1 MRAWGL
7 TDRGVVRKDNQDCC
21 LVKSL
26 DTAILAVVCDGMGGH
41 NAGDV
46 ASNMAMNVFS
56 EVVTDGFSSCST
68 PSRLDE
74 LMLHAAT
81 LANRAVFEESL
92 DSPAFRGM
100 GTTLVAAVVDRGQ
113 ATIANVGDSRA
124 YLLSEVQAVQI
135 TNDHSLV
142 AEMVQR
148 GDLTEEEA
156 ERFPGRNMITRAV
169 GTEDTVSTDLFHIE
183 LREGEFLLLCS
194 DGLSN
199 LVRPVEMQ
207 FEAVHGL
214 EPETCCSR
222 LVQIAL
228 ERGAPDNVTVV
239 LLAEE

>member
-1 MRAWGL
+1 
-7 TDRGVVRKDNQDCC
+7 
-21 LVKSL
+21 
-26 DTAILAVVCDGMGGH
+26 
-41 NAGDV
+41 
-46 ASNMAMNVFS
+46 
-56 EVVTDGFSSCST
+56 
-68 PSRLDE
+68 
-74 LMLHAAT
+74 
-81 LANRAVFEESL
+81 
-92 DSPAFRGM
+92 
-100 GTTLVAAVVDRGQ
+100 
-113 ATIANVGDSRA
+113 
-124 YLLSEVQAVQI
+124 
-135 TNDHSLV
+135 
-142 AEMVQR
+142 MVQR